1 MPIYEYK
8 CQDCGRLTSVFVKS
22 MTSES
27 RHHLPSLR
35 RQQALP
41 RHLRLRL
48 PQVRGDHPRRSTAPS
63 PSASKTTATRARSAA
78 GSSESS
84 SEMGEELPEP
94 TRKMIDAAR
103 EGELP
108 PPLTD

>member
-22 MTSES
+22 MNGEVEAACRHCGGTKLSRAVSGFAYHKSEATILADYGAEPK
-27 RHHLPSLR
+27 RVEDYRDPRQIGRWVER
-35 RQQALP
+35 RF
-41 RHLRLRL
+41 
-48 PQVRGDHPRRSTAPS
+48 
-63 PSASKTTATRARSAA
+63 
-78 GSSESS
+78 E
-84 SEMGEELPEP
+84 EMGEELPAE

-108 PPLTD
+108 SPLSD